1 MTWKE
6 FKKKNIS
13 LDYTVMLLPHSQKK
27 PIHFKTPVW
36 TFGLFFLFLLLLT
49 GTSLFFAGSRLQL
62 ARVREEKAQL
72 EQEWELLAEQ
82 KRQAEEENETL
93 RLARELQEQEI
104 SELEQRTRDTLKELE
119 ELVEREAQIRE
130 ELGLQQMLAD
140 GDGEG
145 DGAEAD
151 RGEGSGPEGTE
162 EDERQLGGPAGEG
175 TGVGLTEQEDTRLAA
190 AAGADLAAAGGLLAA
205 DPAAG
210 GHTAAGREADGLAA
224 APATSGLAAAGQGAG
239 GLAADGLTAADP
251 GQAAA
256 GILADAAGGPGAGAG
271 ILQPTDGAAG
281 PALPE
286 GTASRQLSSE
296 GAGPGAG
303 TVDAQV
309 AARTAAQIAGATGG
323 TMQAAS
329 VGLPVE
335 LAEDA
340 ADFQSIQAELSLLQ
354 DSLAEKTGQYAG
366 YQDIITEQKEA
377 EAAQI
382 AQKEALRR
390 DIVGNALQ
398 YVGNRYVYGG
408 NDPHTGVDCSGFTRY
423 ILGDTAGVYLNRTA
437 ASQSTQGQAVSAEE
451 ARPGD
456 LVFYSNGGGVNHV
469 AIYIG
474 DGQVVHASNE
484 RTGIITSDMYYR
496 TPVRIMN
503 VLGD

>member
-1 MTWKE
+1 MTWKD

-13 LDYTVMLLPHSQKK
+13 LNYTVMLLPHSQKK

-36 TFGLFFLFLLLLT
+36 TFGLFFLFLLFLT
-49 GTSLFFAGSRLQL
+49 GSCLFFAGSRLQL
-62 ARVREEKAQL
+62 KRVKEEKAQL

-119 ELVEREAQIRE
+119 ALVEREAQIRE

-140 GDGEG
+140 GDVEENGTETDGVEG
-145 DGAEAD
+145 D
-151 RGEGSGPEGTE
+151 GPEGTG
-162 EDERQLGGPAGEG
+162 EDELQGQAGEG
-175 TGVGLTEQEDTRLAA
+175 TGVGLTEQEGTRLTAADAA
-190 AAGADLAAAGGLLAA
+190 AAGLPADGDHGAAAAGL
-205 DPAAG
+205 
-210 GHTAAGREADGLAA
+210 
-224 APATSGLAAAGQGAG
+224 
-239 GLAADGLTAADP
+239 
-251 GQAAA
+251 
-256 GILADAAGGPGAGAG
+256 LADAVGGLGAGAG
-271 ILQPTDGAAG
+271 ILPQADGAADLASTDGAAD
-281 PALPE
+281 
-286 GTASRQLSSE
+286 RQDGGE
-296 GAGPGAG
+296 AGPGAG
-303 TVDAQV
+303 TVDTQV

-335 LAEDA
+335 LAENA
-340 ADFQSIQAELSLLQ
+340 ADFQAIQSELSFLQ
-354 DSLAEKTGQYAG
+354 DSLAEKTGQYES
-366 YQDIITEQKEA
+366 YQNIITEQKEA

-408 NDPHTGVDCSGFTRY
+408 NDPNTGVDCSGFTKY
-423 ILGDTAGVYLNRTA
+423 ILGNTAGVYLNRTA

-451 ARPGD
+451 AQPGD

>member
-1 MTWKE
+1 MTWKD
-6 FKKKNIS
+6 FKKKNIA

-36 TFGLFFLFLLLLT
+36 TFGLFFLFLLFLT

-145 DGAEAD
+145 DGAETD
-151 RGEGSGPEGTE
+151 GGEGGGPEGTE
-162 EDERQLGGPAGEG
+162 EEQRQLGGQADEG
-175 TGVGLTEQEDTRLAA
+175 TGISLNEQEDTLLAA
-190 AAGADLAAAGGLLAA
+190 AAGPDLAAAA
-205 DPAAG
+205 
-210 GHTAAGREADGLAA
+210 
-224 APATSGLAAAGQGAG
+224 
-239 GLAADGLTAADP
+239 GLTAADP
-251 GQAAA
+251 AADGRTAASRAAGGLAAA
-256 GILADAAGGPGAGAG
+256 DQSAGLLADAAGGPGAGAG
-271 ILQPTDGAAG
+271 ILQPADGTEG
-281 PALPE
+281 PALQE
-286 GTASRQLSSE
+286 GAGSRQARGE

-303 TVDAQV
+303 TVDAQI

-323 TMQAAS
+323 TVQAAS

-340 ADFQSIQAELSLLQ
+340 ADFQSIRAELSLLQ

-437 ASQSTQGQAVSAEE
+437 AAQSTQGQAVSAEE

>member
-1 MTWKE
+1 MTWKD

-13 LDYTVMLLPHSQKK
+13 LNYTVMLLPHSQKK

-36 TFGLFFLFLLLLT
+36 TFGLFFLFLLFLT
-49 GTSLFFAGSRLQL
+49 GSCLFFAGSRLQL
-62 ARVREEKAQL
+62 KRVKEEKAQL

-119 ELVEREAQIRE
+119 ALVEREAQIRE

-140 GDGEG
+140 GDVEENGTETDGVEG
-145 DGAEAD
+145 D
-151 RGEGSGPEGTE
+151 GPEGTG
-162 EDERQLGGPAGEG
+162 EDELQGQAGEG
-175 TGVGLTEQEDTRLAA
+175 TGVGLTEQEGTRLTAA
-190 AAGADLAAAGGLLAA
+190 DAGADPAAA
-205 DPAAG
+205 DPARG
-210 GHTAAGREADGLAA
+210 G
-224 APATSGLAAAGQGAG
+224 
-239 GLAADGLTAADP
+239 GLTAADAAAA
-251 GQAAA
+251 GGIQAAA
-256 GILADAAGGPGAGAG
+256 DAAAAGLPADGDHGAAAAGLLADAVGGLGAGAG
-271 ILQPTDGAAG
+271 ILPQADGAADLASTDGAAD
-281 PALPE
+281 
-286 GTASRQLSSE
+286 RQDGGE
-296 GAGPGAG
+296 AGPGAG
-303 TVDAQV
+303 TVDTQV
-309 AARTAAQIAGATGG
+309 AARTAVQIAGATGG

-335 LAEDA
+335 LAENA
-340 ADFQSIQAELSLLQ
+340 ADFQAIQSELSFLQ
-354 DSLAEKTGQYAG
+354 DSLAEKTGQYES
-366 YQDIITEQKEA
+366 YQNIITEQKEA
-377 EAAQI
+377 EAALI

-408 NDPHTGVDCSGFTRY
+408 NDPNTGVDCSGFTKY
-423 ILGDTAGVYLNRTA
+423 ILGNTAGVYLNRTA

-451 ARPGD
+451 AQPGD